1 MSSKIGQELIVL
13 VLGLF
18 FGVKALAD
26 PHYDKTRLLS
36 APLLAKSIK
45 LGQSYFSLYA
55 TRILC
60 DKKSI
65 PCLTGV

>member
-1 MSSKIGQELIVL
+1 MSSKIGQEPIVL

-36 APLLAKSIK
+36 GPILANSI
-45 LGQSYFSLYA
+45 
-55 TRILC
+55 
-60 DKKSI
+60 
-65 PCLTGV
+65 